1 MAYLLVGVL
10 TPLMRRIAIATDVID
25 RPNSSHKSH
34 KQPVPYLGG
43 IAIIIGVIAIS
54 YSTSLVSNFTINTFW
69 LATSV
74 LAPALLLGLI
84 GLWDDLRNLPPLPR
98 FIAQSIAGVFTAGIL
113 IATDNVG
120 NPTGSVIFDSII
132 TIIWVVGICNSI
144 NFFDNLDGGAAGT
157 VAISSI
163 ALAFLA
169 LNGDQ
174 YLIAALSTVT
184 AGATLGFLVWNKN
197 PAKIYMG
204 DAGALF
210 LGVLLA
216 TLTIRLHP
224 NTDTQIG
231 SYFTP
236 IFLLAIPILDT
247 TVAVLS
253 RLRRHLSPFQGGQDH
268 LSHRL
273 VRTGFSRRQAAIT
286 LWGLSGLFAAAAI
299 LLSKPNAVSE
309 DYLVGGVL
317 LLWVVLFISFV
328 PKTYSLSTKT
338 SGPEVVF
345 FTIPKHPN
353 LLAMLAPLSLKKA
366 HKGKS
371 EAFIQSFL
379 GTGGFL
385 AIVADFIKLVC

>member
-1 MAYLLVGVL
+1 MGITNKEYFLLFVMAYLLVGTL

-34 KQPVPYLGG
+34 KQSVPYLGG
-43 IAIIIGVIAIS
+43 VAIIIGVITIS
-54 YSTSLVSNFTINTFW
+54 YSSSLVSNFTTKTFW

-74 LAPALLLGLI
+74 LGPALALGLI
-84 GLWDDLRNLPPLPR
+84 GLWDDLKNLKPLPR
-98 FIAQSIAGVFTAGIL
+98 FIAQSVAGIFTAGIL

-120 NPTGSVIFDSII
+120 NPTGSAIFDSII
-132 TIIWVVGICNSI
+132 TVIWVVGICNSI

-184 AGATLGFLVWNKN
+184 AGATLGFLVWNKS

-216 TLTIRLHP
+216 TLTVRFEPTTHSLI
-224 NTDTQIG
+224 
-231 SYFTP
+231 SAYFVP

-253 RLRRHLSPFQGGQDH
+253 RIRRHISPFQGGQDH

-273 VRTGFSRRQAAIT
+273 IRAGCSRRTAAFS
-286 LWGLSGLFAAAAI
+286 LWGLSAMYASI
-299 LLSKPNAVSE
+299 AV
-309 DYLVGGVL
+309 
-317 LLWVVLFISFV
+317 FISNTESSFENYILISAV
-328 PKTYSLSTKT
+328 TVWIITFLLFFKTRDS
-338 SGPEVVF
+338 
-345 FTIPKHPN
+345 
-353 LLAMLAPLSLKKA
+353 
-366 HKGKS
+366 
-371 EAFIQSFL
+371 
-379 GTGGFL
+379 
-385 AIVADFIKLVC
+385 

>member
-1 MAYLLVGVL
+1 MGITNKEYFLLFVMAYLLVGAL
-10 TPLMRRIAIATDVID
+10 TPLMRRIAIATNVID

-43 IAIIIGVIAIS
+43 VAIIIGVIAVS
-54 YSTSLVSNFTINTFW
+54 YSTSLVSNFTTNTFW
-69 LATSV
+69 FATSV
-74 LAPALLLGLI
+74 LGPALLLGLI
-84 GLWDDLRNLPPLPR
+84 GLWDDLKNLQPLPR

-113 IATDNVG
+113 VATDNVG
-120 NPTGSVIFDSII
+120 NPTGSSLFDSVI
-132 TIIWVVGICNSI
+132 TVVWVVGICNSI

-169 LNGDQ
+169 LHGDQ

-184 AGATLGFLVWNKN
+184 AGATLGFLVWNKS

-216 TLTIRLHP
+216 TLTIRLKP
-224 NTDTQIG
+224 DSDTQIG

-273 VRTGFSRRQAAIT
+273 VRVGLSRKQAAT
-286 LWGLSGLFAAAAI
+286 SLWGLSGLYGVVAI
-299 LLSKPNAVSE
+299 FISRPNATTE
-309 DYLVGGVL
+309 NYLAGTAG
-317 LLWVVLFISFV
+317 LLWVVLFILFFR
-328 PKTYSLSTKT
+328 TKD
-338 SGPEVVF
+338 
-345 FTIPKHPN
+345 
-353 LLAMLAPLSLKKA
+353 A
-366 HKGKS
+366 
-371 EAFIQSFL
+371 
-379 GTGGFL
+379 
-385 AIVADFIKLVC
+385 